1 MVASTLWVTSRP
13 MKPIAMRRW
22 QTKRNTVGCGTNG
35 WSPTHRRKVRQQL
48 VAPTAGAVHVHRSM
62 RAVMVVGLACT
73 LTVAAA
79 CGNNKDDK
87 VDSAPKPNA
96 ENAADAESVT
106 AALNAGLQAHV
117 EGRTSEAV
125 TRYQEVLKLD
135 PRNKFAIYN
144 IGLISQNAGNNADA
158 EAKYREVLAIDPN
171 YQPALFNLAIVR
183 TAAGDT
189 REAIALYR
197 RAIAA
202 DPNDASAHLNL
213 GLLLRRT
220 GSKAEGDAEVKK
232 ALELNPKLTDP
243 ASK

>member
-1 MVASTLWVTSRP
+1 
-13 MKPIAMRRW
+13 MKPIATRRSQLKANMACAGINRW
-22 QTKRNTVGCGTNG
+22 RSGHCRRVRQLPAVPTVGAF
-35 WSPTHRRKVRQQL
+35 P
-48 VAPTAGAVHVHRSM
+48 VHRSV
-62 RAVMVVGLACT
+62 RAVMVIALAYT

-79 CGNNKDDK
+79 CGNNNDDK
-87 VDSAPKPNA
+87 ADSAPKPSA
-96 ENAADAESVT
+96 DNAANAESVT

-135 PRNKFAIYN
+135 PKNKFAIYN

-171 YQPALFNLAIVR
+171 YEPALFNLAIVR

-189 REAIALYR
+189 NEAIALYR
-197 RAIAA
+197 RAITV

-220 GSKAEGDAEVKK
+220 GNKAEGDAEVKK
-232 ALELNPKLTDP
+232 AIELNPTLTDP